1 MIFTLN
7 KNPFYAHWN
16 FMIKQ
21 TFLANF
27 VDLPLTPTMGT
38 QGFRLFIKNAFYFS
52 LCSLAV
58 PALIPEI
65 QQQSEKAI

>member
-1 MIFTLN
+1 
-7 KNPFYAHWN
+7 
-16 FMIKQ
+16 MIKQ

-65 QQQSEKAI
+65 QQQSEKSI